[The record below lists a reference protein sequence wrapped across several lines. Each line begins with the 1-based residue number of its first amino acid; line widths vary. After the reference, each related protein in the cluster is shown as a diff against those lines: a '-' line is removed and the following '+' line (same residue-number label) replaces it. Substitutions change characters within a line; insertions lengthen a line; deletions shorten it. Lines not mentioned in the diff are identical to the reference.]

1 MNIRF
6 SDSAKKDFK
15 DLPDDI
21 KARARKQL
29 NLLQADLRHP
39 SIRAKKYDE
48 SNDVW
53 QGRVNRSYRFYF
65 KIEEDDYVILAIIP
79 HPK

>member
-29 NLLQADLRHP
+29 HLLQADLRHP
-39 SIRAKKYDE
+39 SIRAT
-48 SNDVW
+48 
-53 QGRVNRSYRFYF
+53 Q
-65 KIEEDDYVILAIIP
+65 
-79 HPK
+79 

>member
-1 MNIRF
+1 MKIRLTESAEAQYDGLPTVLQTRVEKQFDLLMN
-6 SDSAKKDFK
+6 S
-15 DLPDDI
+15 
-21 KARARKQL
+21 
-29 NLLQADLRHP
+29 LRHP

-48 SNDVW
+48 SRDIW

-65 KIEEDDYVILAIIP
+65 KIEGDTYVILAIIP

>member
-6 SDSAKKDFK
+6 SDPAKKQYK
-15 DLPDDI
+15 ELPAEI
-21 KARARKQL
+21 KTRVAKQF
-29 NLLQADLRHP
+29 NLLLADLRHP

-65 KIEEDDYVILAIIP
+65 QIDGDEYVILAIIP

>member
-29 NLLQADLRHP
+29 HLLQADLRHP